1 MNANQL
7 IETSRSHNSIE
18 HVAVESAAAARELVT
33 ALKSAWVGETDSVV
47 SGSLI
52 EVWGWD
58 ETTSDG
64 QQEWRVHISH

>member
-18 HVAVESAAAARELVT
+18 HVSVESDAAAKDLAN
-33 ALKSAWVGETDSVV
+33 ALKSAWRGDTDSVV
-47 SGSLI
+47 SGSTI

-64 QQEWRVHISH
+64 QQEWRVHIHY